1 MPGPDTRHALKRHQ
15 SRALLAAALA
25 LAFFS
30 APARAETTPASAD
43 NAATRLELTVMG
55 RTPLEKPK
63 PPEPG
68 VDPESEMRGKTTQ
81 IAIANGVRL
90 TADLSAQYPKCHF
103 RVAAITVPEDRS
115 DGNHL
120 SPPDLVTLRVTLVGD
135 AGCLSS
141 GK

>member
-1 MPGPDTRHALKRHQ
+1 MQLKRNQ
-15 SRALLAAALA
+15 SRALCAAALA
-25 LAFFS
+25 LAFLS
-30 APARAETTPASAD
+30 APAHAETATATAD

-68 VDPESEMRGKTTQ
+68 VDPVNEMRGKTTQ
-81 IAIANGVRL
+81 IAIANTVRL
-90 TADLSAQYPKCHF
+90 AGDLSAQYPRCHF
-103 RVAAITVPEDRS
+103 RIAAITVPE
-115 DGNHL
+115 NHGDPL
-120 SPPDLVTLRVTLVGD
+120 PPPDLVTLRVTLLGD